1 MKAKEK
7 LLAIVTLGY
16 FILLVLCLLML
27 FICIPLEVKGVEVL
41 VIIFMGVLIIGYLSI
56 ALIKMLVFEYEC
68 PHCKAMRRMNY
79 LEVLFSMRG
88 DNSRKLKCKECKNI
102 NYMERHVK

>member
-56 ALIKMLVFEYEC
+56 ALIKMLVFEYEF

-102 NYMERHVK
+102 NYMERHVR